1 MTLEPYKDDAER
13 LQIAQPIVEQNR
25 TVLHS
30 VAAPPC
36 PHD

>member
-25 TVLHS
+25 SVLQA
-30 VAAPPC
+30 VGPAPP
-36 PHD
+36 PHA

>member
-1 MTLEPYKDDAER
+1 MTLDPYKDDAER

-30 VAAPPC
+30 VVPSSP